1 MSMPE
6 NFRNIY
12 KIARRAAGYTQE
24 AAAEMLN
31 ISVESIR
38 AYETGRRIPAGD
50 VVLQMMFCYN
60 AQRLA
65 AQHLQET
72 SVLFNSVV
80 PPLEKRTVLETAIRI
95 YNRLRRFQQENRLDR
110 LMAIAEDGRIDN
122 GERPEF
128 DAIIA
133 DLREII
139 RSCLE
144 LEVFCRTGFGLSLS
158 VLR

>member
-1 MSMPE
+1 MPE

-31 ISVESIR
+31 LSVNSLR
-38 AYETGRRIPAGD
+38 AYETGQRIPAGD
-50 VVLQMMFCYN
+50 VVEQMVICYN

-65 AQHLQET
+65 LQHLQET
-72 SVLFNSVV
+72 NILTRRVI
-80 PPLEKRTVLETAIRI
+80 PHLEERGVMEVSLRI
-95 YNRLRRFQQENRLDR
+95 YNRLRRFQEEGRLDR
-110 LMAIAEDGRIDN
+110 LMAIAEDGRIDD

-139 RSCLE
+139 CSGLE
-144 LEVFCRTGFGLSLS
+144 LEVFCGDGRP
-158 VLR
+158 